1 MKKTKYSTPEYKA
14 KLGPTL
20 IIIGIIFYGIFLVF
34 PTFLL
39 VYYLIKRPSFWNIM
53 QNDFWASILPFIP
66 CIFYIYIIW
75 IFYIFFSLIGKCLGK
90 LKSLFNTIYYKNIEN
105 PYIYFRELPNN
116 FGIGVTSLLF
126 DSTLENEKDIVAV
139 ILDLC
144 ARKYLSLEY
153 HGDKYTIHMLE
164 KNPTN
169 LLSNESYIFYALKRK
184 TIKRINYKT
193 WYNYCLEDGIALGL
207 YTTNT
212 PKNKKSINIS
222 ETMNKFYKVLHI
234 VLCILCI
241 SIIAFIL
248 FKYSPF
254 LSVLAIP
261 FGLLLGKLFY
271 AILKFI
277 FSFVEVIFKIIFEAQ
292 NTIDEQY
299 NKEISKSLKLTPK
312 GINELNK
319 LKAFK
324 AFIKDFGN
332 FADKYP
338 EEIILWDR
346 YLSYAQVFGLTK
358 DIMKTGYSKLIK
370 NSSFQIDDINNITFD
385 NIEIL

>member
-169 LLSNESYIFYALKRK
+169 LLSNENYIFYALKRK

-193 WYNYCLEDGIALGL
+193 WYNYCLEDGMALGL
-207 YTTNT
+207 YALNT
-212 PKNKKSINIS
+212 SKKQKSINIS

-234 VLCILCI
+234 VLCTLCI

-254 LSVLAIP
+254 LSILALP
-261 FGLLLGKLFY
+261 FGLILGKLFY

-277 FSFVEVIFKIIFEAQ
+277 FSFVEVIFKIIFEAK

-299 NKEISKSLKLTPK
+299 NKELSKSLKLTTK

-370 NSSFQIDDINNITFD
+370 NSSFQIDDINNINFD

>member
-53 QNDFWASILPFIP
+53 QNDFWARILPFIP

-169 LLSNESYIFYALKRK
+169 LLNNENYIFYALKRK

-193 WYNYCLEDGIALGL
+193 WYNYCLEDGIVLGL
-207 YTTNT
+207 YAINT

-248 FKYSPF
+248 FKYSPL
-254 LSVLAIP
+254 LSILAIP

-277 FSFVEVIFKIIFEAQ
+277 FSFVEVIFKIIFEAK

-299 NKEISKSLKLTPK
+299 NKEISKSLKLTTK

-370 NSSFQIDDINNITFD
+370 NSSFQIDDINNINFD

>member
-53 QNDFWASILPFIP
+53 QNDFWASISPFIP

-193 WYNYCLEDGIALGL
+193 WYNYCLEDGMALGL

-277 FSFVEVIFKIIFEAQ
+277 FSFVEVILKIIFEAK

-370 NSSFQIDDINNITFD
+370 NSSFQIDDINNINFD

>member
-14 KLGPTL
+14 KLGSTL

-34 PTFLL
+34 PTCFLI
-39 VYYLIKRPSFWNIM
+39 YYLIKRPNILDIL

-169 LLSNESYIFYALKRK
+169 LLSNENYIFYALKRK

-193 WYNYCLEDGIALGL
+193 WYNYCLEDGMALGL
-207 YTTNT
+207 YAINT

-277 FSFVEVIFKIIFEAQ
+277 FSFVEVIFKIIFEAK

-312 GINELNK
+312 CINELNK

-370 NSSFQIDDINNITFD
+370 NSSFQIDDINNINFD

>member
-126 DSTLENEKDIVAV
+126 DLTLENEKDIVAV

-370 NSSFQIDDINNITFD
+370 NSSFQIDDINNINFD

>member
-1 MKKTKYSTPEYKA
+1 MKKTKYSTSEYKA

-241 SIIAFIL
+241 SIIAFML

-299 NKEISKSLKLTPK
+299 NKEISKNLKLTPK

-319 LKAFK
+319 LKSFK

-346 YLSYAQVFGLTK
+346 YLSYSQVFGLTK

-370 NSSFQIDDINNITFD
+370 NSSFQIDDINNINFD

>member
-34 PTFLL
+34 PTCFLI
-39 VYYLIKRPSFWNIM
+39 YYLIKRPNILDIL

-169 LLSNESYIFYALKRK
+169 LLSNENYIFYALKRK

-193 WYNYCLEDGIALGL
+193 WYNYCLEDGMALGL
-207 YTTNT
+207 YAINT

-277 FSFVEVIFKIIFEAQ
+277 FSFVEVIFKIIFEAK
-292 NTIDEQY
+292 NTIEEHY
-299 NKEISKSLKLTPK
+299 NNEISKSLKITQK

-370 NSSFQIDDINNITFD
+370 NSSFQIDDINNINFD

>member
-1 MKKTKYSTPEYKA
+1 MKKTKYSTSEYKA

-169 LLSNESYIFYALKRK
+169 LLNNENYIFYALKRK

-193 WYNYCLEDGIALGL
+193 WYNYCLEDGMALGL
-207 YTTNT
+207 YAINT

-299 NKEISKSLKLTPK
+299 NKEISKSLKLTTK

-346 YLSYAQVFGLTK
+346 YLSYSQVFGLTK

-370 NSSFQIDDINNITFD
+370 NSSFQIDDINNINFD

>member
-169 LLSNESYIFYALKRK
+169 LLSNENYIFYALKRK

-193 WYNYCLEDGIALGL
+193 WYNYCLEDGMALGL
-207 YTTNT
+207 YAINT

-241 SIIAFIL
+241 SIIAFML

-277 FSFVEVIFKIIFEAQ
+277 FSFVKVIFKIIFEAK

-370 NSSFQIDDINNITFD
+370 NSSFQIDDINNINFD

>member
-34 PTFLL
+34 PTCFLI
-39 VYYLIKRPSFWNIM
+39 YYLIKRPNILDIL
-53 QNDFWASILPFIP
+53 QNDIVSDTLPFLAL
-66 CIFYIYIIW
+66 IFFGYIMW
-75 IFYIFFSLIGKCLGK
+75 IFIIFFSLIGKCLGK
-90 LKSLFNTIYYKNIEN
+90 LKLLFNHISSINKN

-153 HGDKYTIHMLE
+153 HGDKYTIHVLE

-241 SIIAFIL
+241 SIIAFML

-277 FSFVEVIFKIIFEAQ
+277 FSFVEVIFKIIFEAK

-370 NSSFQIDDINNITFD
+370 NSSFQIDDINNINFD

>member
-53 QNDFWASILPFIP
+53 QNDFWASISPFIP

-193 WYNYCLEDGIALGL
+193 WYNYCLEDGMALGL

-277 FSFVEVIFKIIFEAQ
+277 FSFVEVIFKIIFKAK

-299 NKEISKSLKLTPK
+299 NKEISKSLKLTTK

-370 NSSFQIDDINNITFD
+370 NSSFQIDDINNINFD